1 MKDIF
6 ALFGPEKDQNF
17 VKSRILIGS
26 QLTGHRVC
34 FTWKKYSEWDKKS
47 YYWLPLFLYEGGTE
61 STICVWS
68 EKVVLVQLES

>member
-47 YYWLPLFLYEGGTE
+47 YYWLPLF
-61 STICVWS
+61 SV
-68 EKVVLVQLES
+68 

>member
-34 FTWKKYSEWDKKS
+34 FTWKKYSSEWDKKS
-47 YYWLPLFLYEGGTE
+47 YYWLPIYYIGL
-61 STICVWS
+61 STIYMS
-68 EKVVLVQLES
+68 GQEKAVL